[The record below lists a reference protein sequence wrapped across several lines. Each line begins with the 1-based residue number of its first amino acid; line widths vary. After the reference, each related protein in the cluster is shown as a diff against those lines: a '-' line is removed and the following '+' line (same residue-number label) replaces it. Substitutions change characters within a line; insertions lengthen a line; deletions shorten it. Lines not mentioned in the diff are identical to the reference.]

1 MKSLNDLSP
10 SAHRQEKS
18 DESDSLSSA
27 SFSLFFLSVLFPTLA
42 APAFDAR
49 GDPAIRNFSHRC
61 CSRRVPLCE
70 APPFAPKKSGEKR
83 KKKKAKSKKKK
94 KLTPRNRPRSL
105 FDLQRPGPRKP
116 RPRQKKKKK
125 KGKLP
130 SPPSFLPG
138 QPWFD
143 SDGNIIQ
150 AHGGSALKTAD
161 GTYWWYGE
169 DKSGASY
176 ETAPGGHWR
185 VDTVGVAAYW
195 SRDLITWHRA
205 PKLALA
211 AVPEIPDLHPKT
223 SILERPKVVYNAKT
237 KK

>member
-1 MKSLNDLSP
+1 MR
-10 SAHRQEKS
+10 SATFRSQKIGRKKEEEK
-18 DESDSLSSA
+18 
-27 SFSLFFLSVLFPTLA
+27 
-42 APAFDAR
+42 
-49 GDPAIRNFSHRC
+49 GQ
-61 CSRRVPLCE
+61 
-70 APPFAPKKSGEKR
+70 KQ
-83 KKKKAKSKKKK
+83 KKKKTHPSQPPS
-94 KLTPRNRPRSL
+94 LSFRPPTPWTTKTSTST
-105 FDLQRPGPRKP
+105 
-116 RPRQKKKKK
+116 KKKKK

>member
-1 MKSLNDLSP
+1 MR
-10 SAHRQEKS
+10 SATFRSQKI
-18 DESDSLSSA
+18 
-27 SFSLFFLSVLFPTLA
+27 
-42 APAFDAR
+42 
-49 GDPAIRNFSHRC
+49 G
-61 CSRRVPLCE
+61 
-70 APPFAPKKSGEKR
+70 R
-83 KKKKAKSKKKK
+83 KKEEEKGQK
-94 KLTPRNRPRSL
+94 
-105 FDLQRPGPRKP
+105 
-116 RPRQKKKKK
+116 QKKKKNSALATALALFSTSNALDHENLDLDK
-125 KGKLP
+125 KTKQKGKLP